1 MSETA
6 NIAQMAVQ
14 LAKSISR
21 FAGWEQVGP
30 NDIDWQCVQPH
41 HKKDTHPADAVYAYR
56 DPYDGKL
63 TQVLFDFKSLAAQSI
78 SARGIVAALKNL
90 ALSLDCA
97 MVSDSFGDLFPTPH
111 DEDKKVI
118 ACLFVYN
125 HDHAYTKNLNNH
137 IANNIKDDWPK
148 LKAQSEIIILDPETL
163 IYLNSIQNDYW
174 VAKGQEN
181 IPNDAVGF
189 FQPDHQLQYHR
200 RSCSNRYGAPL
211 MLEQLVAPF
220 HIIRYGTNQ
229 AGKEGYILYYRGK
242 GETSD
247 EFIHLI
253 DYLFTYQVMDHASK
267 IIFKLPNATNISP
280 PNFQKA
286 KKEYADMVAPNLTVA
301 KMIFDR
307 LDIIDMMSIP
317 TVKPQFFESE
327 IGMQS

>member
-21 FAGWEQVGP
+21 FARWEQVGP

-41 HKKDTHPADAVYAYR
+41 HNKKTHPADAVYTYH

-78 SARGIVAALKNL
+78 STRSIVSALKSL

-97 MVSDSFGDLFPTPH
+97 MVSDSFTKYFPVPH

-125 HDHAYTKNLNNH
+125 HDHAYTKNLNNQ
-137 IANNIKDDWPK
+137 IANNIKEDWPK
-148 LKAQSEIIILDPETL
+148 LKRHSEIIILDPETL
-163 IYLNSIQNDYW
+163 IYLNSIQFDYW
-174 VAKGQEN
+174 ATKGQEN
-181 IPNDAVGF
+181 IPDNAVGF

-200 RSCSNRYGAPL
+200 RSCSNRYSSPL

-220 HIIRYGTNQ
+220 HVIRFGIDQ

-242 GETSD
+242 GESSD

-253 DYLFTYQVMDHASK
+253 DYLFTYQVMDSASK
-267 IIFKLPNATNISP
+267 ITFKLPNATNISY
-280 PNFQKA
+280 PNFQKS
-286 KKEYADMVAPNLTVA
+286 KKEYAEMVAPNSSVA
-301 KMIFDR
+301 KMILER
-307 LDIIDMMSIP
+307 LSIIDMTSISI
-317 TVKPQFFESE
+317 VKPQFFESE
-327 IGMQS
+327 LGMRS